1 VLVRPEVLLARMADR
16 GVRPRDARMVVT
28 PRRPVACADA
38 PVARRLVAEA
48 ADACATLTWREIADL
63 GWA

>member
-1 VLVRPEVLLARMADR
+1 
-16 GVRPRDARMVVT
+16 MVVT

-38 PVARRLVAEA
+38 PVARRLAAEA